1 MRFADRRTLPI
12 GLCLLLASASP
23 ATETLSAVY
32 LSRYCMGTMF
42 DIVVYHASRPDAE
55 RAVERAMAEIFRLDR
70 VLSNFDADSNLSKLN
85 REGRRG
91 FVSVEP
97 SLYEVVRESIAFSR
111 SSGGKFDVTI
121 APLLRAWKEAHAEGR
136 QPSAT
141 EIARAS
147 RCVGY
152 EKLEV
157 QAPDRIRFR
166 SDCVEL
172 DLGGIGKGYAVDRA
186 MAVLKAAGILRAMVN
201 AGGSS
206 IVAIGAPPGLEGW
219 PVRLGARVSGREI
232 LLLRDASMSTSQQNL
247 VAHAFESSEFGEI
260 LDPHTGAPARS
271 RMAVSVVAPTATMSD
286 ALDTALVMLST
297 EDGAKL
303 LSGFADVAA
312 LWISAA
318 GELGAAYGESRLRLA
333 DLR

>member
-1 MRFADRRTLPI
+1 MR
-12 GLCLLLASASP
+12 
-23 ATETLSAVY
+23 
-32 LSRYCMGTMF
+32 
-42 DIVVYHASRPDAE
+42 
-55 RAVERAMAEIFRLDR
+55 
-70 VLSNFDADSNLSKLN
+70 
-85 REGRRG
+85 
-91 FVSVEP
+91 VEP
-97 SLYEVVRESIAFSR
+97 SLYEVIQESIAFSR

-152 EKLEV
+152 EKIEV

-232 LLLRDASMSTSQQNL
+232 LLLRDGVDVDLSAESRRARVRVQRVRRDSRS
-247 VAHAFESSEFGEI
+247 AHGSAGPE
-260 LDPHTGAPARS
+260 PHGRQ
-271 RMAVSVVAPTATMSD
+271 RVAPTATMSD

-318 GELGAAYGESRLRLA
+318 GELGASYGESRLQLA